1 MRKWIETTT
10 PLARVGKAEEIA
22 AAVAFFAS
30 DDASYVTG
38 ETLHV
43 TGGLR

>member
-1 MRKWIETTT
+1 
-10 PLARVGKAEEIA
+10 
-22 AAVAFFAS
+22 VAFFAS
-30 DDASYVTG
+30 DEASYVTG